1 MKKYL
6 LIVSVIIALGLFFC
20 QLTPVQ
26 EAQAADVTVIVNGE
40 NLSFD
45 APPQIVQDRVLVP
58 MRAIFEKLGASILWD
73 GDTQT
78 VTANKDGTEISLT
91 IGKETASVNYNLVP
105 LDVPAMIVNDRTM
118 VPLRFI
124 SESLGAGVDWDAAN
138 YQVIIGTGGSGGS
151 TGLSGSIKLSGSTSV
166 QPLAEKLA
174 QAFMQSNPGVSIT
187 ITGGGSGVGIKD
199 AAEGKVNIGNVS
211 RALKDSDPAGL
222 VATTIARDAVVI
234 VVNPGN
240 PVNSLSED
248 QVKQIFTGEIT
259 NWKEVGGNDAPI
271 ILNSRTAPSGTFDF
285 FQEEFLGKG
294 VPAAATAKQHASNGL
309 VRQAVA
315 ANENAIGFVSMGYL
329 DSTLKAPVM
338 DGVVPNMDNAK
349 NGTYQYVRPFV
360 MATNGAPDALSQEF
374 LNFIL
379 SPAGQAIVAQ
389 EYISIQ

>member
-6 LIVSVIIALGLFFC
+6 LIVSVIIALGLFFS

-26 EAQAADVTVIVNGE
+26 EAQAVEVSILVDGE

-78 VTANKDGTEISLT
+78 VTADRGGTNISLT
-91 IGKETASVNYNLVP
+91 IGKETASVNYNRVP
-105 LDVPAMIVNDRTM
+105 LDVPAMIVNDRTL

-138 YQVIIGTGGSGGS
+138 YQVLISTGGA
-151 TGLSGSIKLSGSTSV
+151 TGLSGSLKLSGSTSV

-174 QAFMQSNPGVSIT
+174 QVFTQSNPGVTIT
-187 ITGGGSGVGIKD
+187 ITGGGSGVGITD

-234 VVNPGN
+234 VVHPGN
-240 PVNSLSED
+240 PVNSLNKD

-259 NWKEVGGNDAPI
+259 NWQDVGGNDAPI
-271 ILNSRTAPSGTFDF
+271 LLNSRTAPSGTFDF
-285 FQEEFLGKG
+285 FQEAFLGKEAS
-294 VPAAATAKQHASNGL
+294 VAATAKQHASNGL

-315 ANENAIGFVSMGYL
+315 SNENAIGFVSMGYL

-338 DGVVPNMDNAK
+338 DGVVPNMENAK
-349 NGTYQYVRPFV
+349 NGTYSHVRPFV
-360 MATNGAPDALSQEF
+360 MATNGEPDGLAREF

-379 SPAGQAIVAQ
+379 SPQGQAIVGE
-389 EYISIQ
+389 EYIAIQ

>member
-1 MKKYL
+1 MKKSL
-6 LIVSVIIALGLFFC
+6 LIVSVILALGLFCF
-20 QLTPVQ
+20 QIAPVQ
-26 EAQAADVTVIVNGE
+26 DAQAADVTVTVNGE
-40 NLSFD
+40 TMSFD
-45 APPQIVQDRVLVP
+45 AAPQIVQDRVLVP

-91 IGKETASVNYNLVP
+91 IGKATASVNYNLIP

-124 SESLGAGVDWDAAN
+124 SESLGASVDWDAAN
-138 YQVIIGTGGSGGS
+138 YQVIIGTGGSTS
-151 TGLSGSIKLSGSTSV
+151 LSGTLKLSGSTSV

-174 QAFMQSNPGVSIT
+174 QAFMQNNPGVTIT
-187 ITGGGSGVGIKD
+187 ITGGGSGVGVKD

-222 VATTIARDAVVI
+222 VGTTIARDAVVV
-234 VVNPGN
+234 VVNPAN
-240 PVNSLSED
+240 PVSSLNKD

-259 NWKEVGGNDAPI
+259 NWKDVGGNDAPI
-271 ILNSRTAPSGTFDF
+271 IINSRTAPSGTFDF
-285 FQEEFLGKG
+285 FQESFLGKE
-294 VPAAATAKQHASNGL
+294 VPVAETAKQHASNGL

-315 ANENAIGFVSMGYL
+315 SNENAVGFVSMGYL

-338 DGVVPNMDNAK
+338 DGVVPNMENSK
-349 NGTYQYVRPFV
+349 NGTYGHVRPFV
-360 MATNGAPDALSQEF
+360 MATNGTPDALSQEF

-379 SPAGQAIVAQ
+379 SPQGQAIVSE
-389 EYISIQ
+389 EYIAVQ

>member
-6 LIVSVIIALGLFFC
+6 LIVSVIIALGLFFS

-91 IGKETASVNYNLVP
+91 IGKETASVNYNLVF

-124 SESLGAGVDWDAAN
+124 SESLGASVGWDAAN
-138 YQVIIGTGGSGGS
+138 YQVIISTGGS

-166 QPLAEKLA
+166 QPLAEMLA
-174 QAFMQSNPGVSIT
+174 QTFMQANPGVSIT
-187 ITGGGSGVGIKD
+187 ITGGGSGVGITD
-199 AAEGKVNIGNVS
+199 VAEGKVNIGNVS

-259 NWKEVGGNDAPI
+259 NWKDVGGNDAPI

-315 ANENAIGFVSMGYL
+315 SNENAIGFVSMGYL
-329 DSTLKAPVM
+329 DSTLKAPVFR
-338 DGVVPNMDNAK
+338 G
-349 NGTYQYVRPFV
+349 R
-360 MATNGAPDALSQEF
+360 
-374 LNFIL
+374 
-379 SPAGQAIVAQ
+379 
-389 EYISIQ
+389 